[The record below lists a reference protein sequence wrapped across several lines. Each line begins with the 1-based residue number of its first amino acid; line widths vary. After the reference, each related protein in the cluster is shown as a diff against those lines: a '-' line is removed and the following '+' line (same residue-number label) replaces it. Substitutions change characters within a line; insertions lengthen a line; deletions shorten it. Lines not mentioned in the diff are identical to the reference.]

1 MPARPNK
8 DNGASPV
15 SPKAVVTIPTPHGDV
30 HLHSPTDNP
39 DFLQRVSKAV
49 HQAAGGDAPKPDP
62 KVVSRFVNG
71 GSRLAYDAGQTMDLM
86 DPTARPAFRDAVK
99 SAIDDKAKGDS
110 VKARK
115 LFYSMSDTA
124 RNIFGDTYDQV
135 RKDFDKA
142 SRATLK

>member
-1 MPARPNK
+1 MPA
-8 DNGASPV
+8 
-15 SPKAVVTIPTPHGDV
+15 SPKAVVAIPTPRGDV
-30 HLHSPTDNP
+30 HLHSPTDDP

-62 KVVSRFVNG
+62 RVVARLVNG

-86 DPTARPAFRDAVK
+86 DSAARPAFRDAVK
-99 SAIDDKAKGDS
+99 TAIDDKAKGDP

-115 LFYSMSDTA
+115 ILYSMSDTA
-124 RNIFGDTYDQV
+124 RNIFGDTYDQT
-135 RKDFDKA
+135 RQEFDKA